1 MFDQPGEIV
10 IGTFYC
16 TYASSV
22 LNMLTSGLL
31 EYLASL
37 KSFLEYLTIHDVYVN
52 ENQTLRVL
60 RLYSGK
66 NSSQLIV
73 ATDYNLLQS
82 SD

>member
-1 MFDQPGEIV
+1 
-10 IGTFYC
+10 
-16 TYASSV
+16 
-22 LNMLTSGLL
+22 MLTSGLL

-60 RLYSGK
+60 RLHSEK

-73 ATDYNLLQS
+73 ATDYKLVQS

>member
-1 MFDQPGEIV
+1 MYVYIL
-10 IGTFYC
+10 
-16 TYASSV
+16 

-37 KSFLEYLTIHDVYVN
+37 KSFFEYLTIYDDYVN

-60 RLYSGK
+60 RLHC
-66 NSSQLIV
+66 
-73 ATDYNLLQS
+73 TDYKLQS

>member
-1 MFDQPGEIV
+1 
-10 IGTFYC
+10 
-16 TYASSV
+16 
-22 LNMLTSGLL
+22 MLTSGLL

-52 ENQTLRVL
+52 ENQTLRIL
-60 RLYSGK
+60 RLHSGK

-82 SD
+82 SDWRSYFVFSRSCRVRMKLL

>member
-1 MFDQPGEIV
+1 
-10 IGTFYC
+10 
-16 TYASSV
+16 
-22 LNMLTSGLL
+22 MLTSGLL

-60 RLYSGK
+60 RLNSGK

-73 ATDYNLLQS
+73 ATDYKLVQS
-82 SD
+82 SDWRSYFVFSRSCRVRIKFL